1 MPLAPAVAL
10 RDVVLIGPIVLLAFA
25 GLLLLVAGAIGKGL
39 REREAARI
47 AGVSLAFAAGVLLE
61 VRSVVGGPSPKPLF
75 GGSLVLD
82 GYAFFW
88 QFLLLAAVGLVVLL
102 SSRSLAPIASR
113 ASEYYALL
121 LIATAAAM
129 TMVAAL
135 DLLTLWIALET
146 MALSSYILAGIFNR
160 ERRSNEAA
168 IKYFVLGALS
178 SAILLY
184 GISLL
189 YGATGTLELSGL
201 ARAMPVA
208 LAQGSRI
215 APLGGL
221 LVAAGLFF
229 KIAAAP
235 FHVWV
240 PDVYVG
246 APTPITAFLASASKL
261 ASFAVL
267 GRVLL
272 FAFGGVRL
280 DWQPVVA
287 GVAVVSMIWGNLGAL
302 TQDNVKRLLAYSS
315 IAHAGYLLIGVL
327 AASETGLWA
336 AMFYAAA
343 YTFMTV
349 GAFSVVALVSRGEYA
364 AERCGDFAGLGRRS
378 PFLAASM
385 LIFLIGLTGIPPTGG
400 FFGKVFLFAAA
411 VQGGW
416 TWVAVVG
423 VLTSA
428 VSLYFYFRIVVF
440 MYFKPSSDSSRP
452 DSPPIAQPPLLAAPR
467 ALLVG
472 VGLCAAITLALGI
485 VPGPLIEWV
494 QQSML
499 ALR

>member
-1 MPLAPAVAL
+1 MPFPSAISL
-10 RDVVLIGPIVLLAFA
+10 RDIALIGPELLLAAA

-39 REREAARI
+39 SQRDAARV
-47 AGVSLAFAAGVLLE
+47 AGFGLALSAAVLFE
-61 VRSVVGGPSPKPLF
+61 VRSVVGAVPARLF

-88 QFLLLAAVGLVVLL
+88 QLLALASVALVVLL
-102 SSRSLAPIASR
+102 SSREVEAIASR

-121 LIATAAAM
+121 LIATSALM
-129 TMVAAL
+129 LMVAAL

-146 MALSSYILAGIFNR
+146 MALSSYVLAGIFTR

-201 ARAMPVA
+201 AQAMPA
-208 LAQGSRI
+208 AITQGSRI

-221 LVAAGLFF
+221 LVLAGLFF

-235 FHVWV
+235 FHFWV

-272 FAFGGVRL
+272 HAFGGVRIE
-280 DWQPVVA
+280 WQPVVA
-287 GVAVVSMIWGNLGAL
+287 GVAVASMIWGNVGAL
-302 TQDNVKRLLAYSS
+302 TQSNVKRLLAYSS

-343 YTFMTV
+343 YAFMTI
-349 GAFSVVALVSRGEYA
+349 GAFSVVALLSRGEYA
-364 AERCGDFAGLGRRS
+364 AESCSDYAGLSRRS
-378 PFLAASM
+378 PFLAAAM
-385 LIFLIGLTGIPPTGG
+385 LVFLIGLTGIPPTGG

-411 VQGGW
+411 VEAGW

-428 VSLYFYFRIVVF
+428 LSLYFYFRIVVF
-440 MYFKPSSDSSRP
+440 MYFSSAAEPAGAIERPSPSRAV
-452 DSPPIAQPPLLAAPR
+452 SAAI
-467 ALLVG
+467 G
-472 VGLCAAITLALGI
+472 FCAALTLALGI
-485 VPGPLIEWV
+485 FPGPLIDLV
-494 QQSML
+494 KQSLL

>member
-1 MPLAPAVAL
+1 MPFPSAISL
-10 RDVVLIGPIVLLAFA
+10 RDVALIGPELLLGAA
-25 GLLLLVAGAIGKGL
+25 GMLLLVAGAIGKGL
-39 REREAARI
+39 SQKDAARV
-47 AGVSLAFAAGVLLE
+47 AGFSLALGAAVLFE
-61 VRSVVGGPSPKPLF
+61 VRSVVGRVPARLF
-75 GGSLVLD
+75 GGSLALD
-82 GYAFFW
+82 GYSFFW
-88 QFLLLAAVGLVVLL
+88 QLLALASVGLVVLM
-102 SSRSLAPIASR
+102 SSRGLESIASR
-113 ASEYYALL
+113 ASEYFALL
-121 LIATAAAM
+121 LIATSALM
-129 TMVAAL
+129 LMVAAL

-146 MALSSYILAGIFNR
+146 MALSSYILAGIFTR

-189 YGATGTLELSGL
+189 YGATGTLDLEAL
-201 ARAMPVA
+201 AQAMPAA

-221 LVAAGLFF
+221 LVAAGLLF

-235 FHVWV
+235 FHFWV

-267 GRVLL
+267 GRVFLL
-272 FAFGGVRL
+272 AFGGVRVE
-280 DWQPVVA
+280 WQPVIA
-287 GVAVVSMIWGNLGAL
+287 GIAVLSMFWGNVGAL
-302 TQDNVKRLLAYSS
+302 TQSNVKRLLAYSS

-343 YTFMTV
+343 YAFMTI
-349 GAFSVVALVSRGEYA
+349 GAFSVVALWSRGQYA
-364 AERCGDFAGLGRRS
+364 AESCSDYAGLGRRS
-378 PFLAASM
+378 PYLSASM

-411 VQGGW
+411 VEAGW
-416 TWVAVVG
+416 TGVAVVG

-428 VSLYFYFRIVVF
+428 LSLYFYFRIVVF
-440 MYFKPSSDSSRP
+440 LYFTPAAEP
-452 DSPPIAQPPLLAAPR
+452 AMHWETSPPPAISAASI
-467 ALLVG
+467 G
-472 VGLCAAITLALGI
+472 VGLCAALTLALGI
-485 VPGPLIEWV
+485 FPGPLIDLV
-494 QQSML
+494 KQSLL
-499 ALR
+499 AMR

>member
-1 MPLAPAVAL
+1 MHPFSEFSP
-10 RDVVLIGPIVLLAFA
+10 RDVALIGPELLLAAA

-39 REREAARI
+39 ERREAALV
-47 AGVSLAFAAGVLLE
+47 AGTSLGLATAVLLV
-61 VRSVVGGPSPKPLF
+61 VRSAVPADEPARLF

-88 QFLLLAAVGLVVLL
+88 QLLALASVALVVLL
-102 SSRSLAPIASR
+102 SGREIEPIATR
-113 ASEYYALL
+113 ASEYFALL
-121 LIATAAAM
+121 LIATSALM
-129 TMVAAL
+129 LMVAAL

-146 MALSSYILAGIFNR
+146 MALSSYILAGIFTR

-189 YGATGTLELSGL
+189 YGATGTLELEGL
-201 ARAMPVA
+201 AQRMPAA

-221 LVAAGLFF
+221 LLAAGLFF

-235 FHVWV
+235 FHFWV

-246 APTPITAFLASASKL
+246 APTPVTAFLASASKL
-261 ASFAVL
+261 ASFAIL
-267 GRVLL
+267 GRIFLH
-272 FAFGGVRL
+272 AFGGVRVE
-280 DWQPVVA
+280 WQPVVA
-287 GVAVVSMIWGNLGAL
+287 GVAVLSMIWGNLGAL
-302 TQDNVKRLLAYSS
+302 TQTNVKRLLAYSS

-343 YTFMTV
+343 YAFMTI
-349 GAFSVVALVSRGEYA
+349 GAFAVVALLERGEYA
-364 AERCGDFAGLGRRS
+364 GESCSDYAGLSRRR

-411 VQGGW
+411 VEAGW

-428 VSLYFYFRIVVF
+428 VSLYFYFRIVVY
-440 MYFKPSSDSSRP
+440 MYFTPAAEPEGLFVGAGTSPSP
-452 DSPPIAQPPLLAAPR
+452 GILT
-467 ALLVG
+467 G
-472 VGLCAAITLALGI
+472 IGLCAAITLALGI
-485 VPGPLIEWV
+485 YPGPLIEWV
-494 QQSML
+494 EQSLL

>member
-1 MPLAPAVAL
+1 MAFPAAISL
-10 RDVVLIGPIVLLAFA
+10 RDVALIGPEVLLGAA

-39 REREAARI
+39 SRREATWV
-47 AGVSLAFAAGVLLE
+47 AGFGLALSAGVLFV
-61 VRSVVGGPSPKPLF
+61 VRLGVGSAPAPLF
-75 GGSLVLD
+75 GGSLALD

-88 QFLLLAAVGLVVLL
+88 QFLALASVALVVLL
-102 SSRSLAPIASR
+102 SSHGIESIASR
-113 ASEYYALL
+113 ASEYFALL
-121 LIATAAAM
+121 LIATSALM
-129 TMVAAL
+129 LMVAAL

-146 MALSSYILAGIFNR
+146 MALSSYVLAGIFTR

-168 IKYFVLGALS
+168 IKYFILGALS

-189 YGATGTLELSGL
+189 YGATGTLTLEGL
-201 ARAMPVA
+201 AQAMPAA
-208 LAQGSRI
+208 LDKGSRI

-235 FHVWV
+235 FHFWV

-272 FAFGGVRL
+272 HAFGGVRVE
-280 DWQPVVA
+280 WQPVVA
-287 GVAVVSMIWGNLGAL
+287 GVAAVSMIWGNVGAL
-302 TQDNVKRLLAYSS
+302 TQSNVKRLLAYSS
-315 IAHAGYLLIGVL
+315 IAHAGYLLIGLL
-327 AASETGLWA
+327 AVSETGLWA

-343 YTFMTV
+343 YAFMTI

-364 AERCGDFAGLGRRS
+364 AESCSDYSGLGRRS

-411 VQGGW
+411 VEAGW
-416 TWVAVVG
+416 TWVAVAG

-428 VSLYFYFRIVVF
+428 LSLYFYFRIVVF
-440 MYFKPSSDSSRP
+440 MYFKPAAGPGEPAETLPFLGRP
-452 DSPPIAQPPLLAAPR
+452 AAPP
-467 ALLVG
+467 AAITAI
-472 VGLCAAITLALGI
+472 GLCAALTLALGI
-485 VPGPLIEWV
+485 FPGPLIELV
-494 QQSML
+494 KQSLL

>member
-1 MPLAPAVAL
+1 MPFPSAISP
-10 RDVVLIGPIVLLAFA
+10 RDVALIGPELLLAVT

-39 REREAARI
+39 ERREATAV
-47 AGVSLAFAAGVLLE
+47 AGASLGLATAVLLV
-61 VRSVVGGPSPKPLF
+61 VRSAVPANQPARLF

-88 QFLLLAAVGLVVLL
+88 QILALASVALVILL
-102 SSRSLAPIASR
+102 SSREIEAIASR

-121 LIATAAAM
+121 LIATSALM
-129 TMVAAL
+129 LMVAAL

-146 MALSSYILAGIFNR
+146 MALSSYVLAGIFTR

-189 YGATGTLELSGL
+189 YGATGTLELEGL
-201 ARAMPVA
+201 AQAMPAA
-208 LAQGSRI
+208 LEKGSRI

-235 FHVWV
+235 FHFWV

-267 GRVLL
+267 GRVFLH
-272 FAFGGVRL
+272 AFGGVRIE
-280 DWQPVVA
+280 WQPVVA
-287 GVAVVSMIWGNLGAL
+287 GVAVVSMVWGNVGAL
-302 TQDNVKRLLAYSS
+302 TQSNVKRLLAYSS

-343 YTFMTV
+343 YVFMTI
-349 GAFSVVALVSRGEYA
+349 GAFSVVALLSRGEYA
-364 AERCGDFAGLGRRS
+364 AETCSDYAGLGRRS
-378 PFLAASM
+378 PFLAAAM

-411 VQGGW
+411 VEAGW

-428 VSLYFYFRIVVF
+428 LSLYFYFRIVVY
-440 MYFKPSSDSSRP
+440 MYFSPAAEPGGAVERRGASS
-452 DSPPIAQPPLLAAPR
+452 SPAVSAAI
-467 ALLVG
+467 G
-472 VGLCAAITLALGI
+472 FCAALTLALGI
-485 VPGPLIEWV
+485 FPGPLIDLV
-494 QQSML
+494 RQSLL
-499 ALR
+499 ALL

>member
-1 MPLAPAVAL
+1 MPFPSAISL
-10 RDVVLIGPIVLLAFA
+10 RDVALIGPELLLAAA
-25 GLLLLVAGAIGKGL
+25 GLMLLVAGAIGKGL
-39 REREAARI
+39 SQRDAARV
-47 AGVSLAFAAGVLLE
+47 AGLSLALSAAVLFE
-61 VRSVVGGPSPKPLF
+61 VRSVVGEVPARLF
-75 GGSLVLD
+75 GGSLLLD

-88 QFLLLAAVGLVVLL
+88 QLLALASVALVVMM
-102 SSRSLAPIASR
+102 SSRGLDSISSR
-113 ASEYYALL
+113 ASEYFALL
-121 LIATAAAM
+121 LIATSALM
-129 TMVAAL
+129 LMVAAL

-146 MALSSYILAGIFNR
+146 MALSSYVLAGIFTR

-168 IKYFVLGALS
+168 IKYFILGALS

-189 YGATGTLELSGL
+189 YGATGTLDLG
-201 ARAMPVA
+201 A
-208 LAQGSRI
+208 LAQAMPAAFEKGSRI

-235 FHVWV
+235 FHFWV

-267 GRVLL
+267 GRVFLY
-272 FAFGGVRL
+272 AFGGVRIE
-280 DWQPVVA
+280 WQPVIA
-287 GVAVVSMIWGNLGAL
+287 GVAVVSMIWGNVGAL
-302 TQDNVKRLLAYSS
+302 TQSNVKRLLAYSS
-315 IAHAGYLLIGVL
+315 IAHAGYLLVGVL

-343 YTFMTV
+343 YAFMTI
-349 GAFSVVALVSRGEYA
+349 GAFSVVALLSRGEYA
-364 AERCGDFAGLGRRS
+364 AETCSDYAGLSRRS
-378 PFLAASM
+378 PFLAAAM

-428 VSLYFYFRIVVF
+428 LSLYFYFRIVVF
-440 MYFKPSSDSSRP
+440 MYF
-452 DSPPIAQPPLLAAPR
+452 SPAAEPAGPPEVTLSPGNSVAVAAI
-467 ALLVG
+467 
-472 VGLCAAITLALGI
+472 GLCAALTLALGI
-485 VPGPLIEWV
+485 FPGLLIDLV
-494 QQSML
+494 KQSLL

>member
-1 MPLAPAVAL
+1 MPIAPTISLHDIVQ
-10 RDVVLIGPIVLLAFA
+10 IGPELLLAVA

-39 REREAARI
+39 EVRDATKVAGI
-47 AGVSLAFAAGVLLE
+47 ALGLSTAVLLAS
-61 VRSVVGGPSPKPLF
+61 RWSGGEAEPAPLF

-88 QFLLLAAVGLVVLL
+88 QLLALASVALVVLM
-102 SSRSLAPIASR
+102 SSRDLDRIASR

-121 LIATAAAM
+121 LIATAGAM
-129 TMVAAL
+129 LMVAAL

-146 MALSSYILAGIFNR
+146 MALSSYILAGIFTH

-189 YGATGTLELSGL
+189 YGATGTLMLPGL
-201 ARAMPVA
+201 AQAMPAA
-208 LAQGSRI
+208 LAKGSRI

-235 FHVWV
+235 FHYWV

-246 APTPITAFLASASKL
+246 APTPITAFLAGASKL

-267 GRVLL
+267 GRVFLY
-272 FAFGGVRL
+272 AFGGVRVE
-280 DWQPVVA
+280 WQPVVA
-287 GVAVVSMIWGNLGAL
+287 GIAAASMIWGNLGAL
-302 TQDNVKRLLAYSS
+302 TQTNVKRLLAYSS
-315 IAHAGYLLIGVL
+315 IAHAGYLLIGIL

-343 YTFMTV
+343 YAFMTI
-349 GAFSVVALVSRGEYA
+349 GAFSVVALLERGEYA
-364 AERCGDFAGLGRRS
+364 GQSCSDYAGLGRRR

-385 LIFLIGLTGIPPTGG
+385 LVFLIGLTGIPPTGG

-411 VQGGW
+411 VQAGW
-416 TWVAVVG
+416 TWVAMVG

-428 VSLYFYFRIVVF
+428 VSLYFYFRIVVY
-440 MYFKPSSDSSRP
+440 MYFTPAAEPDGRVAGEGGAPSFG
-452 DSPPIAQPPLLAAPR
+452 IMA
-467 ALLVG
+467 G
-472 VGLCAAITLALGI
+472 IGLCAVVTLALGI
-485 VPGPLIEWV
+485 FPGPLIAWV
-494 QQSML
+494 EQSLL

>member
-1 MPLAPAVAL
+1 MPFPPVISL
-10 RDVVLIGPIVLLAFA
+10 RDVALIGPELLLAAA

-39 REREAARI
+39 GRREAAWV
-47 AGVSLAFAAGVLLE
+47 AGTSLGLATAVLLV
-61 VRSVVGGPSPKPLF
+61 VRSAVPSAEPARLF

-88 QFLLLAAVGLVVLL
+88 QLLVLASVGLVVLL
-102 SSRSLAPIASR
+102 SGSEIEAIASR
-113 ASEYYALL
+113 ASENFALL
-121 LIATAAAM
+121 LIATSAM
-129 TMVAAL
+129 MLMVAAL
-135 DLLTLWIALET
+135 DVLTLWIALET
-146 MALSSYILAGIFNR
+146 MALSSYILAGIFTR

-189 YGATGTLELSGL
+189 YGATGTLALEEL
-201 ARAMPVA
+201 AERMPAA

-235 FHVWV
+235 FHFWV

-246 APTPITAFLASASKL
+246 APTPVTAFLAGASKL

-267 GRVLL
+267 GRIFLY
-272 FAFGGVRL
+272 AFGGVRIE
-280 DWQPVVA
+280 WQPVVA
-287 GVAVVSMIWGNLGAL
+287 GVAVLSMIWGNVGAL
-302 TQDNVKRLLAYSS
+302 TQTNVKRLLAYSS
-315 IAHAGYLLIGVL
+315 IAHAGYLLIGVP

-343 YTFMTV
+343 YAFMTI
-349 GAFSVVALVSRGEYA
+349 GAFSVVALLDRDEYA
-364 AERCGDFAGLGRRS
+364 GQTCADYAGLGRRN
-378 PFLAASM
+378 PYLAASM
-385 LIFLIGLTGIPPTGG
+385 LVFLIGLTGIPPTGG

-411 VQGGW
+411 VEAGW

-428 VSLYFYFRIVVF
+428 VSLFFYFRLVMY
-440 MYFKPSSDSSRP
+440 MYFERGTSGEES
-452 DSPPIAQPPLLAAPR
+452 SPPPSLR
-467 ALLVG
+467 ALPFG
-472 VGLCAAITLALGI
+472 IGLCAVITLALGI
-485 VPGPLIEWV
+485 YPGPLIEWV
-494 QQSML
+494 EQSL
-499 ALR
+499 LSLR

>member
-1 MPLAPAVAL
+1 MLNAPTVSLSDLA
-10 RDVVLIGPIVLLAFA
+10 LIGPQLLLAVA
-25 GLLLLVAGAIGKGL
+25 GLLLLVAGAIGKGQSV
-39 REREAARI
+39 REATGV
-47 AGVSLAFAAGVLLE
+47 AGVSLGLATAVLFA
-61 VRSVVGGPSPKPLF
+61 VRSVVGPGAAPRIFS
-75 GGSLVLD
+75 GSLVLD
-82 GYAFFW
+82 GYAFYW
-88 QFLLLAAVGLVVLL
+88 QLLALASVGLVVLL
-102 SSRSLAPIASR
+102 SPSALLRIASR

-121 LIATAAAM
+121 LIATSALM
-129 TMVAAL
+129 LMVAAVN
-135 DLLTLWIALET
+135 LLTLWIALET
-146 MALSSYILAGIFNR
+146 MALASYILAGIFTR
-160 ERRSNEAA
+160 EPRSNEAA

-189 YGATGTLELSGL
+189 YGATGTLELAGL
-201 ARAMPVA
+201 AQAMPVA

-215 APLGGL
+215 APLGAL

-235 FHVWV
+235 FHFWV

-267 GRVLL
+267 GRIFLD
-272 FAFGGVRL
+272 AFGGVRL

-287 GVAVVSMIWGNLGAL
+287 GVAVVSMVWGNVGAL
-302 TQDNVKRLLAYSS
+302 TQTNVKRLLAYSS

-343 YTFMTV
+343 YAFMTV
-349 GAFSVVALVSRGEYA
+349 GAFSVVALLHRGEHGRETCADY
-364 AERCGDFAGLGRRS
+364 AGLGVRS

-416 TWVAVVG
+416 TWVALVG
-423 VLTSA
+423 LLTSA
-428 VSLYFYFRIVVF
+428 LSLYFYFRIVVF
-440 MYFKPSSDSSRP
+440 MYFTPGSPEAPSPAPSR
-452 DSPPIAQPPLLAAPR
+452 SIR
-467 ALLVG
+467 VG
-472 VGLCAAITLALGI
+472 IGLCAAITLALGLF
-485 VPGPLIEWV
+485 PGPLITV
-494 QQSML
+494 VKQSLL

>member
-1 MPLAPAVAL
+1 MPFPGSLSP
-10 RDVVLIGPIVLLAFA
+10 RDVALIGPELLLAVA

-39 REREAARI
+39 QRREATAV
-47 AGVSLAFAAGVLLE
+47 AGASLGLATAVLLV
-61 VRSVVGGPSPKPLF
+61 VRSVVPANPPARLF

-82 GYAFFW
+82 GYAFYW
-88 QFLLLAAVGLVVLL
+88 QLLALVSVALVVLL
-102 SSRSLAPIASR
+102 SSREIEAIASR

-121 LIATAAAM
+121 LIATSALM
-129 TMVAAL
+129 LMVAAL

-146 MALSSYILAGIFNR
+146 MALSSYILAGIFTR

-189 YGATGTLELSGL
+189 YGATGTLELEGL
-201 ARAMPVA
+201 AQAMPAA
-208 LAQGSRI
+208 LEKGSRI

-221 LVAAGLFF
+221 LVLAGLFF

-235 FHVWV
+235 FHFWV

-267 GRVLL
+267 GRILL
-272 FAFGGVRL
+272 HAFGGVRIE
-280 DWQPVVA
+280 WQPVVA
-287 GVAVVSMIWGNLGAL
+287 GVAVASMIWGNVGAL
-302 TQDNVKRLLAYSS
+302 TQSNVKRLLAYSS

-343 YTFMTV
+343 YAFMTI
-349 GAFSVVALVSRGEYA
+349 GAFSVVALLSRGEYA
-364 AERCGDFAGLGRRS
+364 AESCSDYSGLSRRS
-378 PFLAASM
+378 PFLAAAM

-411 VQGGW
+411 VEAGW

-428 VSLYFYFRIVVF
+428 LSLYFYFRIVVF
-440 MYFKPSSDSSRP
+440 MYFSPVAEPAGAVERRGALPSRAVS
-452 DSPPIAQPPLLAAPR
+452 AAI
-467 ALLVG
+467 
-472 VGLCAAITLALGI
+472 GLCAALTLALGI
-485 VPGPLIEWV
+485 FPGPLIDLV
-494 QQSML
+494 KQSLL